1 MPQNAAPGS
10 HRPAQGVA
18 PPPLPG
24 TEETAIWQQI
34 LNTLQGDLASG
45 HYAPGDK
52 LPTEAALSARF
63 SVNRHTVRRALGAL
77 AAQGLVHARRG
88 AGVFVTAKPTDYRI
102 SRRTRFHQNLSNA
115 GQTPTKDVLRLE
127 TRAADGREAQ
137 ALRLPPGA
145 PVHVWE
151 GVSLADGVPL
161 SVFRSAF
168 CATRFPGLLNA
179 LEATRSVTA
188 ALAHCGLGDYIR
200 ASTRLSAERATGERA
215 RLLRLPRDAPLLRSV
230 AVNTD
235 LSGNPVEY
243 GRTWFAGDRVQLLI
257 DGETGGDTGGEMVG
271 GEMVGGGTGGA
282 P

>member
-1 MPQNAAPGS
+1 MPGAED
-10 HRPAQGVA
+10 V
-18 PPPLPG
+18 
-24 TEETAIWQQI
+24 AIWQQI
-34 LNTLQGDLASG
+34 LDALQHDLACG

-77 AAQGLVHARRG
+77 SDQGLVHARRG
-88 AGVFVTAKPTDYRI
+88 AGVFVTAQPTAYRI
-102 SRRTRFHQNLSNA
+102 SRRTRFHQNLSDA

-137 ALRLPPGA
+137 ALHLPPGA
-145 PVHVWE
+145 QVHVWE

-161 SVFRSAF
+161 SVFRSVF
-168 CATRFPGLLNA
+168 CAARFPALLKA
-179 LEATRSVTA
+179 LAATRSVTL
-188 ALAHCGLGDYIR
+188 ALEHCGLCDYVR
-200 ASTRLSAERATGERA
+200 ASTRLSAERATAERA

-235 LSGNPVEY
+235 LAGTPVEY

-257 DGETGGDTGGEMVG
+257 DGDA
-271 GEMVGGGTGGA
+271 GA